1 MDEKGINITK
11 VSNEVV
17 ITSSSAISES
27 DVNTSKKLT
36 VVLLNE
42 FNYLPWSRA
51 ITIGLGGRSRLGFI
65 NGKEKSPGS
74 NIWLSKDQ
82 MVISWILN
90 SMECSLAEIFSYSET
105 SLDLSEAEET
115 YMVTKTTLPEY
126 FKFNKILL
134 MFIKME
140 EPL

>member
-1 MDEKGINITK
+1 MEDQDWDLSMEKKNLQ
-11 VSNEVV
+11 VQN
-17 ITSSSAISES
+17 
-27 DVNTSKKLT
+27 
-36 VVLLNE
+36 
-42 FNYLPWSRA
+42 
-51 ITIGLGGRSRLGFI
+51 
-65 NGKEKSPGS
+65 SPEY